1 MTDGVV
7 VTTNVA
13 HYSVSGIIQGSVAT
27 TNNVE
32 QFSTP
37 GLITGVIVTT
47 NAPHFSFSFN
57 VIYGTVGT
65 VKQRCSDTGAAV
77 LIYYMTAWD
86 ADGAQYVYWETEDQ
100 YLSPA
105 TTQPAAV
112 GTLTDFRIQ
121 AKRIA

>member
-7 VTTNVA
+7 TTTDVA
-13 HYSVSGIIQGSVAT
+13 HYSFIGVIQGNIATIDVAHYS
-27 TNNVE
+27 N
-32 QFSTP
+32 S
-37 GLITGVIVTT
+37 GLRTGVISTV
-47 NAPHFSFSFN
+47 NVSHFSFSFN
-57 VIYGTVGT
+57 VVYGVVTT
-65 VKQRCSDTGAAV
+65 IMQSCPETGASD

-86 ADGAQYVYWETEDQ
+86 EDGAQSVYWEAEDQ
-100 YLSPA
+100 YSSPA